1 MFGTVVASIPDAE
14 KANLQALDKRLRGKT
29 PPCLLKDLVA
39 AAAKGVA
46 ATAVVIKRDP
56 ALSTLKSSIL
66 KRRGGDIPGGRAKRA
81 PRYVFSPDIF
91 SNHQLRHEY

>member
-14 KANLQALDKRLRGKT
+14 KANLKALDKRLRGKT
-29 PPCLLKDLVA
+29 PPCLLKDLGA

-46 ATAVVIKRDP
+46 ATAVEIKRDP
-56 ALSTLKSSIL
+56 APSTLKIL